1 MPSMTHRD
9 RRWFALIGF
18 ISGAV
23 ILTVAVLILAPRQ
36 AGAAGRLDVRS
47 LPALNAA
54 LNASS
59 ATLLLLG
66 YGLIRRR
73 DIRRH
78 RWAMIAAFAASA
90 MFLVSYVVY
99 HANKA
104 GPRPYTGD
112 WPSLYF
118 AVLVSHVLLAI
129 VILPLALATLYL
141 GWTRQDP
148 RHRRLAR
155 WTLPLW
161 LYVSVTGVLVYLML
175 Y

>member
-1 MPSMTHRD
+1 MPALTHRD
-9 RRWFALIGF
+9 RRWFAFIGL

-36 AGAAGRLDVRS
+36 AGAGRLDVRG

-54 LNASS
+54 LNAGS
-59 ATLLLLG
+59 AALLLLG

-78 RWAMIAAFAASA
+78 RLAMIAAFATSA

-112 WPSLYF
+112 WPSFYF

-129 VILPLALATLYL
+129 VILPLALLTLYL